1 MNGPWDPGLQNERTG
16 LAWQRTMLSGL
27 TCSLLMARLLAGVS
41 IPLAVVTG
49 LVALACTAG
58 LGWIAVLRFRR
69 NTADLYAG
77 RPVGGGLPQ
86 LLLIVVLLATAGGAL
101 VYVIAA

>member
-27 TCSLLMARLLAGVS
+27 TCSLLMSRLLAGVS
-41 IPLAVVTG
+41 IPLAVITG
-49 LVALACTAG
+49 LTGLGCTAG
-58 LGWIAVLRFRR
+58 LGWLAVLRFRR
-69 NTADLYAG
+69 NGTDLYAG

-86 LLLIVVLLATAGGAL
+86 LLLTAVLIATAAGAL
-101 VYVIAA
+101 VYVVAV